1 MTPRDQT
8 PSPSKLYAI
17 HEPFLVNIRATNVFM
32 GLAVA
37 ENFVK
42 NIGRMNISLGIELTF
57 QLKILP

>member
-17 HEPFLVNIRATNVFM
+17 HEPFLVNIRAKNVFM
-32 GLAVA
+32 GLAVG

-57 QLKILP
+57 